1 MAKEKHLLDTNNNLH
16 RDPITGE
23 PGSHP
28 VGTGVGAT
36 GGADAGAHRVRAGL
50 AGDRVAVQVVVRV
63 EQMLFLGHV

>member
-28 VGTGVGAT
+28 VAPCS
-36 GGADAGAHRVRAGL
+36 AAWAARPLPNA
-50 AGDRVAVQVVVRV
+50 
-63 EQMLFLGHV
+63 

>member
-28 VGTGVGAT
+28 VLSLI
-36 GGADAGAHRVRAGL
+36 HI
-50 AGDRVAVQVVVRV
+50 
-63 EQMLFLGHV
+63 